1 MEMTTEVLAVL
12 AIVRRV
18 LSTRT
23 EWITVGQ
30 ELMAEIEAKVKA
42 HEPSDGQ
49 RTL

>member
-1 MEMTTEVLAVL
+1 MEMTREVLAVL

-42 HEPSDGQ
+42 HEPSDAQ
-49 RTL
+49 KTL